1 MNIAAKKMDS
11 AQPVL
16 EYGVIEAPCE
26 GKAFRVVTETGTMEA
41 SVAVSCF
48 ITPVQGDVVLLSLDD
63 SGCCYIL
70 SILERPQA
78 AQGQT
83 ELSFAGDVSLAVRG
97 GSMSITSDEAL
108 SIASGE
114 FELNAHQGTVCI
126 DKVSF
131 FGGVVENHIA
141 RLKIVAEAVD
151 SIVRRAVQRFT
162 SSYRYVE
169 EHEEIQS
176 ASTRMVVDGT
186 LTMHTKNTMHIA
198 EGHVKIDAE
207 QIHLA

>member
-1 MNIAAKKMDS
+1 MNITAKKMDDI
-11 AQPVL
+11 QPAL

-26 GKAFRVVTETGTMEA
+26 GGFLVVTDMGAVEA
-41 SVAVSCF
+41 SAAVSCLVA
-48 ITPVQGDVVLLSLDD
+48 PVPGDVVLLSID
-63 SGCCYIL
+63 GMGRCYIL

-83 ELSFAGDVSLAVRG
+83 ELSFDGDVNLAVRG
-97 GSMSITSDEAL
+97 GRMSITSDEAL
-108 SIASGE
+108 SFASGE
-114 FELNAHQGTVCI
+114 FELNAHQGTVRI
-126 DKVSF
+126 DNASF
-131 FGGVVENHIA
+131 FGRAVENHIA

-169 EHEEIQS
+169 EHEEVQS
-176 ASTRMVVDGT
+176 ASMRMIVDGT

-207 QIHLA
+207 QIHLG